1 MTATTATDS
10 ALDTAVQTAVDGSGG
25 TPDTIVLIHGLWLTP
40 LSWEHWKARYEEQ
53 GFTVVVPRWP
63 GEAETVEAVRADPSG
78 MDGIGITDIV
88 DHYAA
93 VIEALPT
100 PPILIG
106 HSFGGLFVQLLLDRG
121 LGAVGVAI
129 SPAPFKGVLGL
140 PRAQLKSA
148 FPVLGNPAN
157 RKRTVKLTFEQFH
170 WGFAN
175 ALDEE
180 AARVAY
186 DRYHV
191 PGPGR
196 PLFQGALGNVL
207 PNPQNKL
214 DLKNPE
220 RAPLLLMSN
229 SLDRTVPASTV
240 RESLKRWRK
249 SPAVTEIKEY
259 DGRSHFT
266 AGEPGWE
273 QVADDALEWSL
284 AHA

>member
-1 MTATTATDS
+1 MTTTSSTDT
-10 ALDTAVQTAVDGSGG
+10 AVDTAVQAAEAAGAPR
-25 TPDTIVLIHGLWLTP
+25 PDTIVLIHGLWLTP
-40 LSWEHWKARYEEQ
+40 LSWEHWKARYEAQ
-53 GFTVVVPRWP
+53 GFKVVVPRWP
-63 GEAETVEAVRADPSG
+63 GEADTVEAVRADPSG
-78 MDGIGITDIV
+78 MDGLGITDIV
-88 DHYAA
+88 DHLAG
-93 VIEALPT
+93 VVEALPT

-129 SPAPFKGVLGL
+129 SPGAVKGVLAL
-140 PRAQLKSA
+140 PPAQLKAA
-148 FPVLGNPAN
+148 FPVLGNPRN

-175 ALDEE
+175 ALDED

-196 PLFQGALGNVL
+196 PLFQAALGNLV
-207 PNPQNKL
+207 PNPQNKA
-214 DLKNPE
+214 DLKNPD

-229 SLDRTVPASTV
+229 DLDRTVPASTV
-240 RESLKRWRK
+240 RELHKRWKK
-249 SPAVTEIKEY
+249 SPAVTELRAYE
-259 DGRSHFT
+259 GRSHFT